1 MATNSKPKADAA
13 QATSELP
20 TPQPGEVCP
29 CCHRKVPV
37 NSKATLTPDEQK
49 ARRLEYNKRPEVVAK
64 RKAYQAA
71 RNAEIKELRALRAML
86 DAQEADESDDDE
98 TDAAE

>member
-1 MATNSKPKADAA
+1 MATNGKPKANAA
-13 QATSELP
+13 LP
-20 TPQPGEVCP
+20 TPQPGEQCP

-64 RKAYQAA
+64 RKAYQAK
-71 RNAEIKELRALRAML
+71 RNAEIKELRALRDML
-86 DAQEADESDDDE
+86 DAQEGDESDDDE
-98 TDAAE
+98 SDDDQ